1 MRETKFRGSL
11 EGRAKLCPRTQ
22 IMACRFVFVKIMS
35 KNVIGFRRDRP
46 EQASTASRFIEC
58 RRVCICVLLHIRQPL
73 FLCCICVLLHIRQPL
88 FFVLHLCVVA
98 YKTTVALCRQ
108 RTSRTSYC
116 LSHHLRCSFLTST
129 LRTSKPTEKKR
140 MTM

>member
-88 FFVLHLCVVA
+88 FLCCICVLLHIRQALLLCCICV
-98 YKTTVALCRQ
+98 LLHIRQ
-108 RTSRTSYC
+108 R
-116 LSHHLRCSFLTST
+116 LFLCCICV
-129 LRTSKPTEKKR
+129 LLHIRQPCFCVAFVCC
-140 MTM
+140 